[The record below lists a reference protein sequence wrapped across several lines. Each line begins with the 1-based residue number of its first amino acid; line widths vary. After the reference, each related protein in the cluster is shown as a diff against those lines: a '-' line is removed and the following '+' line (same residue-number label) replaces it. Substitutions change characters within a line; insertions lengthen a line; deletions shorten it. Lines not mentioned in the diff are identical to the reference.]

1 MKKEKQSSNRSGKH
15 KGREFMLVEL
25 LVVVAIIAI
34 LAAMLLSALNK
45 ARAAGQAAV
54 CRSNLKQQGLAFA
67 GYEADFD
74 SYIPPSKGAVDVGGG
89 NYEFLDWQWAL
100 TAYIGLNPDL
110 CRDKYSQ
117 GKAWRE
123 STVFWCKAP
132 IATIPSGTTLN
143 PKNTGNDTYRYAIN
157 SNFISKK
164 RKTGKSISQ
173 TCLVMECFYSNPN
186 MQSWM
191 YHDASS
197 PANIPHEN
205 GTNLLY
211 LDYHVGYAKFTVI
224 PRFSGNI
231 FWTNEN

>member
-1 MKKEKQSSNRSGKH
+1 
-15 KGREFMLVEL
+15 
-25 LVVVAIIAI
+25 
-34 LAAMLLSALNK
+34 MLLPALNK

-164 RKTGKSISQ
+164 TQNGKIDLANLSRYGVLLQQPEHAELDVPRRLQSGKYPARKR
-173 TCLVMECFYSNPN
+173 N
-186 MQSWM
+186 QSAVSRLPRRLCEIHSDSAFFRK
-191 YHDASS
+191 YF
-197 PANIPHEN
+197 
-205 GTNLLY
+205 
-211 LDYHVGYAKFTVI
+211 LDK
-224 PRFSGNI
+224 
-231 FWTNEN
+231 